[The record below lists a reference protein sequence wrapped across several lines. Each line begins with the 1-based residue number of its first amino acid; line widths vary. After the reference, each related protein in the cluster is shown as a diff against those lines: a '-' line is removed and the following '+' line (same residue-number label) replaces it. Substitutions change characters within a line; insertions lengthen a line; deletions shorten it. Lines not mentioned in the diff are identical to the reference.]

1 MVISLVTALFYD
13 TAKGVQLQ
21 SSDALY
27 LFNEGRNYQTYR
39 LLGAHPSD
47 AGTVFRVWAPNAGN
61 VSVVG
66 DFNGW
71 RGGVD
76 ALHPLGP
83 SGVWEA
89 TVPAAV
95 PGSLYRFEI
104 VNRVS
109 GEKLIKSD
117 PYGRG

>member
-1 MVISLVTALFYD
+1 ML
-13 TAKGVQLQ
+13 
-21 SSDALY
+21 SSDVLY
-27 LFNEGRNYQTYR
+27 LFNEGRNCQTCR

-47 AGTVFRVWAPNAGN
+47 AGTVFRVWARNAGN
-61 VSVVG
+61 VSAVG
-66 DFNGW
+66 DLNGW

-95 PGSLYRFEI
+95 LGSLYRFEI

-109 GEKLIKSD
+109 GEKLIKS
-117 PYGRG
+117 RMALS